1 VLVRNIEWFIGVCVS
16 IIVLIISFW
25 WFVMIKKEKNGNKIP
40 KGNSGWPLIGETL
53 EFIASGYSSQP
64 VIFMENR
71 KSM

>member
-1 VLVRNIEWFIGVCVS
+1 MEWFIGVCVS
-16 IIVLIISFW
+16 IIVLLISFW
-25 WFVMIKKEKNGNKIP
+25 WFVTKKKKEKNGNKIP